1 VSFWH
6 RRDTSNC
13 PKKMQLHRAM
23 LTVQATW
30 LITAL
35 QCFLVASSASRGRG
49 SGRLTIDASAK
60 SHHQAQVQESAVAN
74 PIRKV
79 VTLLQN
85 MAKKV
90 AKEGEHETQ
99 LYEKFKCYCTTGSG
113 DLQASI
119 SASSAKIPALQSDIE
134 TAESTAARLAGEL
147 KQHAADRTAAEEA
160 IKEATSIREKEHAV
174 FATEAAELKD
184 YLAALGKAIPA
195 IETGMSGTGLMQLGS
210 GVAMLRRAVN
220 ANNQITDDDRQS
232 VIAFLSGSN
241 SADYSPKS
249 GEIVG
254 ILKEMNS
261 NFAKSLSEL
270 EEKEASSAALHEEL
284 VTAKEKE
291 VKSLGSSI
299 EKKTA
304 RVGELKMEIVQMKNE
319 LTSGQ
324 AALAEDTQ
332 FLADLEKD
340 CDAKTAEF
348 EERVKLRNEELV
360 AIQETIQIL
369 NSDDALELFK
379 KTLPSPSFV
388 QVNAGA
394 AQAKA
399 RALAALTRA
408 QIASKGLGPSTRFIT
423 LSLNGQKVDFT
434 KVIKMIDDMVILLKT
449 EQADDDSKKEYC
461 GSQIDKA
468 EDKVKELSKT
478 ASDLETSIDERKA
491 TIAQLTD
498 ELKVLNAGIA
508 ELDKLVEEATVQ
520 RKGENEEFKE
530 LLSSNSAAKELLQFA
545 KTRLNKFYNPKLALS
560 QNGKQMSLLAKAS
573 LQRRMWSFKDAPD
586 PPPET
591 WGAYQKKGQESSGVV
606 SMINLLI
613 RDIDKEIAEAEKQE
627 EMSQKEYENLMSDS
641 AEKRAKDLK
650 AIKVK
655 TSAKANTEELATSE
669 TSDLSSTKKEFMAT
683 SSFLSDLHAEC
694 DWLMQNFDLRKSARA
709 EEMDNLKAAKA
720 VLSGADFSLLQKK

>member
-1 VSFWH
+1 
-6 RRDTSNC
+6 
-13 PKKMQLHRAM
+13 M
-23 LTVQATW
+23 LAVQAMW

-35 QCFLVASSASRGRG
+35 QCFLVASSANRGRG

-99 LYEKFKCYCTTGSG
+99 LYEKFKCYCTTGAG

-134 TAESTAARLAGEL
+134 TGESTAARLAGEL
-147 KQHAADRTAAEEA
+147 KQHAIDRTAAEEA
-160 IKEATSIREKEHAV
+160 IKEATSIREKEHAA

-270 EEKEASSAALHEEL
+270 EEKEASAAALHEEL
-284 VTAKEKE
+284 VTAKKKE

-340 CDAKTAEF
+340 CDAKTAEY
-348 EERVKLRNEELV
+348 EERVKLRSEELV

-461 GSQIDKA
+461 SSQIDKA

-478 ASDLETSIDERKA
+478 ASDLETSIEERKA
-491 TIAQLTD
+491 AIAQLTD

-655 TSAKANTEELATSE
+655 TASKANSEELATSE

>member
-1 VSFWH
+1 MTETSVS
-6 RRDTSNC
+6 
-13 PKKMQLHRAM
+13 
-23 LTVQATW
+23 
-30 LITAL
+30 
-35 QCFLVASSASRGRG
+35 SRQ
-49 SGRLTIDASAK
+49 
-60 SHHQAQVQESAVAN
+60 QAQVQEAAVAN

-90 AKEGEHETQ
+90 AKEGEKEEE
-99 LYEKFKCYCTTGSG
+99 LYEKFNCYCKTGAG

-134 TAESTAARLAGEL
+134 TAESTAARLAGDL

-160 IKEATSIREKEHAV
+160 MKEATGIREKEN
-174 FATEAAELKD
+174 AAYSKESGELKE
-184 YLAALGKAIPA
+184 YIAALDKAIPA
-195 IETGMSGTGLMQLGS
+195 IQNGMAGTGLMQLGA

-220 ANNQITDDDRQS
+220 ANTQITDDDRQS
-232 VIAFLSGSN
+232 VISFLSGST
-241 SADYSPKS
+241 STDYAPKS

-261 NFAKSLSEL
+261 NFGKSLSEL
-270 EEKEASSAALHEEL
+270 EESEAQAAALHEEL
-284 VTAKEKE
+284 ITAKMKE

-319 LTSGQ
+319 LSSGQ
-324 AALAEDTQ
+324 AALIEDQQ

-340 CDAKTAEF
+340 CEAKKAEV
-348 EERVKLRNEELV
+348 EERVKLRSEELV

-388 QVNAGA
+388 QVHAGV
-394 AQAKA
+394 AQARA
-399 RALAALTRA
+399 RALAALNRA
-408 QIASKGLGPSTRFIT
+408 ATASKGLGPSTRFIT
-423 LSLNGQKVDFT
+423 LALNGQKVDFT

-461 GSQIDKA
+461 ASQIDKA

-491 TIAQLTD
+491 QIAQLSD
-498 ELKVLNAGIA
+498 ELKALNAGIVA
-508 ELDKLVEEATVQ
+508 LDKSVEEATLQ
-520 RKGENEEFKE
+520 RKSENEEYKE
-530 LLSSNSAAKELLQFA
+530 LMSSNSAAKELLQFA
-545 KTRLNKFYNPKLALS
+545 KARLNKFYNPQVALN
-560 QNGKQMSLLAKAS
+560 QGGKQMSLLAKAS
-573 LQRRMWSFKDAPD
+573 LQRRMSSFKDAPD
-586 PPPET
+586 PPPAT
-591 WGAYQKKGQESSGVV
+591 WGAYQKKSQESTGVV

-613 RDIDKEIAEAEKQE
+613 RDLDKEIAEAEKQE

-641 AEKRAKDLK
+641 AAKRAKDLK

-655 TSAKANTEELATSE
+655 QSSKANSEELVTSE

-683 SSFLSDLHAEC
+683 SQFLSDLHAEC

>member
-1 VSFWH
+1 
-6 RRDTSNC
+6 
-13 PKKMQLHRAM
+13 M

>member
-1 VSFWH
+1 
-6 RRDTSNC
+6 
-13 PKKMQLHRAM
+13 MQLHRAM

>member
-1 VSFWH
+1 
-6 RRDTSNC
+6 
-13 PKKMQLHRAM
+13 M
-23 LTVQATW
+23 LAVQAMW

-35 QCFLVASSASRGRG
+35 QCFLVASSANRGRG

-99 LYEKFKCYCTTGSG
+99 LYEKFKCYCTTGAG

-147 KQHAADRTAAEEA
+147 KQHAVDRTAAEEA
-160 IKEATSIREKEHAV
+160 IKEATSIREKEHAA

-249 GEIVG
+249 SEIVG

-270 EEKEASSAALHEEL
+270 EEKEASAAALHEEL

-332 FLADLEKD
+332 FLADLEND
-340 CDAKTAEF
+340 CDAKTAEY
-348 EERVKLRNEELV
+348 EERVKLRSEELV

-461 GSQIDKA
+461 SSQIDKA

-478 ASDLETSIDERKA
+478 ASDLETSIEERKA
-491 TIAQLTD
+491 AIAQFTD

-655 TSAKANTEELATSE
+655 TASKANSEELATSE

-694 DWLMQNFDLRKSARA
+694 DWLVQNFDLRKSARA